1 MKPDPLHKVTDFDI
15 LKKSKGNA
23 KHRAAR
29 TKGRQYKL
37 EFHFYGSNLTFSR
50 GTPHDPSSLSR
61 FSGEQSEIEG
71 TLRHARHDLAN
82 KGVLM

>member
-1 MKPDPLHKVTDFDI
+1 MQNTELQEQRVDNTSWNFI
-15 LKKSKGNA
+15 FMA
-23 KHRAAR
+23 
-29 TKGRQYKL
+29 
-37 EFHFYGSNLTFSR
+37 ENLTFST

>member
-1 MKPDPLHKVTDFDI
+1 MQNTELQEQRVDKT
-15 LKKSKGNA
+15 SG
-23 KHRAAR
+23 
-29 TKGRQYKL
+29 
-37 EFHFYGSNLTFSR
+37 HFIFTAENLTFST

-71 TLRHARHDLAN
+71 TLRHARHDPAN

>member
-15 LKKSKGNA
+15 SKKTKEMQNTKLQEQRVDNTSG
-23 KHRAAR
+23 HFIFRA
-29 TKGRQYKL
+29 
-37 EFHFYGSNLTFSR
+37 ENLTFSR
-50 GTPHDPSSLSR
+50 GTPHDLSR

-71 TLRHARHDLAN
+71 TLRHARHDPAN

>member
-1 MKPDPLHKVTDFDI
+1 MQNTELQEQRVDNT
-15 LKKSKGNA
+15 SG
-23 KHRAAR
+23 
-29 TKGRQYKL
+29 
-37 EFHFYGSNLTFSR
+37 HFIFTVENLTFST

-82 KGVLM
+82 KGVLL